1 MYDEFIKYLKAYKP
15 KEVLIKE
22 GDSDTE
28 FFCLLQGK
36 VGIWKGPIDKPDG
49 MVKIGEIEE
58 KGTYFGEMSVLLNE
72 KRTASI
78 IAKEPVKVLKFPAEM
93 LSQLVLSQP
102 KLGLKLMTALA
113 DRLRGTTDKQQNIAI
128 QRNEIR
134 DDATFQFI
142 MARETFQ
149 KLFMMLS
156 ALQMQQQLPA
166 LKAIVSFMSRDKM
179 MQGGKKIRVD
189 QEFLKEI
196 PQELVEPIKKAYH
209 ETFLE

>member
-1 MYDEFIKYLKAYKP
+1 MYDDFIKYLKAYKP

-22 GDSDTE
+22 GDDDTD

-36 VGIWKGPIDKPDG
+36 VGIWKGAIEKPDE

-58 KGTYFGEMSVLLNE
+58 KGTYFGEMSVLLGE

-78 IAKEPVKVLKFPAEM
+78 IAKEPVKVLKFPGEM
-93 LSQLVLSQP
+93 LSQLVLTQP
-102 KLGLKLMTALA
+102 KLGLKLLTALA
-113 DRLRGTTDKQQNIAI
+113 NRLRGTTDKQQDIAI

-134 DDATFQFI
+134 EDATFQFL

-149 KLFMMLS
+149 KIFMMLS
-156 ALQMQQQLPA
+156 ALQLQQQNNA
-166 LKAIVSFMSRDKM
+166 LKAIVSYMSRDKM
-179 MQGGKKIRVD
+179 LQGGKKIRVD
-189 QEFLKEI
+189 QEFLSQI
-196 PQELVEPIKKAYH
+196 PQELVDPIKKAYH